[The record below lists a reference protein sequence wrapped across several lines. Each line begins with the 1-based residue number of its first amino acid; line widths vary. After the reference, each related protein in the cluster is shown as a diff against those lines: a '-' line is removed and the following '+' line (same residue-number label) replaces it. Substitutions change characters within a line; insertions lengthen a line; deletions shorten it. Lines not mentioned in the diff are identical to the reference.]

1 MRYTVLASA
10 LAVLLAPLAAATPA
24 HAANEVTLTMAGGV
38 LYDSCTDQ
46 VFTYSANLPAGYGPY
61 WNMDVELVGPD
72 GNVTATSYLYGQ
84 SRTGTDS
91 LFLCDSP
98 NLAGTYTIRGTGEMD
113 GPNYTDVPISAVQS
127 TVTFRLPMTRTLVK
141 ATPKRPAKGE
151 VVRFTIKSQD
161 ERPAGYYGTS
171 YADVKLQVKRNGSWR
186 TFESTMTDESGRVVV
201 KGRYSGR
208 RVAVRAVTD
217 DDSDRTGSSSRT
229 IWVG

>member
-1 MRYTVLASA
+1 MRYPVLASA

-24 HAANEVTLTMAGGV
+24 HAVNEVTLTMAGGV
-38 LYDSCTDQ
+38 LYDSCADHD
-46 VFTYSANLPAGYGPY
+46 FTYSATLPTGYGPY

-84 SRTGTDS
+84 SPTGTDS

-98 NLAGTYTIRGTGEMD
+98 NLPGTYTIRGTGEMD
-113 GPNYTDVPISAVQS
+113 GPNYTDVPISAAPS
-127 TVTFRLPMTRTLVK
+127 TVTFRLPKTRTLVK
-141 ATPKRPAKGE
+141 ATPKRPAKGQ
-151 VVRFTIKSQD
+151 VVRFVITSKD

-171 YADVKLQVKRNGSWR
+171 YAGVKLQVKRNGSWR
-186 TFESTMTDESGRVVV
+186 TFDSTMTNDSGRVVV

-208 RVAVRAVTD
+208 RVAVRAVTTGH
-217 DDSDRTGSSSRT
+217 SDRTGSTSRI